1 VWLVAVTWVKE
12 QPLRRSLDEIA
23 VVEAD
28 AGAPG

>member
-1 VWLVAVTWVKE
+1 VIAVVWVKE
-12 QPLRRSLDEIA
+12 QPLRRSLDEIS